1 MTVSDASSHPRRWIC
16 AKACLRQSRIVHAD
30 RGRLAGFPG
39 RDGVLGI
46 ARRLF
51 HTGLVTTVCVKSR
64 IAQFSLTNHMELA
77 GAWL

>member
-1 MTVSDASSHPRRWIC
+1 MQIGGDSPAFRV
-16 AKACLRQSRIVHAD
+16 VME
-30 RGRLAGFPG
+30 
-39 RDGVLGI
+39 VLGI

-77 GAWL
+77 GA